1 MRRPPPDRNEAMSNR
16 KHNFCAGPCT
26 LPASVLEEMRDE
38 FLDYHGAGLSL
49 IEMSHRAAEYD
60 AVHQEA
66 RRLALEVY
74 GAPEDFDVLFIQGG
88 AILQFGMVAMN
99 LLGSGRCAGYVNT
112 GAWAKGAIADARHY
126 GEVYTAWDGAA
137 DGYTRAPEDS
147 EIEVRDGTR
156 YLHVTSNETIGG
168 VRFPEFPVVDAPLV
182 ADVSSE
188 MMARRIPWERFDL
201 VYGGVQK
208 NLGPAG
214 MAMVFIRKSAATPA
228 NESIARYLRYDVHL
242 GKESLFNT
250 PPMFTIAMVGKVLKW
265 MKAKGGLEV
274 IEREAAEKAAIL
286 YRQIDESEG
295 FYSCPV
301 DPASRSHMNVVFR
314 LADEAAERRFLAG
327 AQSADLLNLKGHR
340 SVGGCRA
347 SIYNAMPRA
356 GVEALADFMYR
367 FRTGS
372 R

>member
-1 MRRPPPDRNEAMSNR
+1 MPNR

-26 LPASVLEEMRDE
+26 LPAGVLEEMRGE
-38 FLDYHGAGLSL
+38 FLDYRGAGLSL

-99 LLGSGRCAGYVNT
+99 LLGPGRCAGYVNT

-137 DGYTRAPEDS
+137 SGYTRAPEDS
-147 EIEVRDGTR
+147 EIELRDGTR

-242 GKESLFNT
+242 DKESLFNT

-295 FYSCPV
+295 FYACPV

-327 AQSADLLNLKGHR
+327 AESEDLINLKGHR

-356 GVEALADFMYR
+356 GVEALADFMHR

>member
-1 MRRPPPDRNEAMSNR
+1 MSNR

-26 LPASVLEEMRDE
+26 LPAGVLEEMRDE
-38 FLDYHGAGLSL
+38 FLDYRGAGLSL

-74 GAPEDFDVLFIQGG
+74 GAPADFDVLFIQGG

-99 LLGSGRCAGYVNT
+99 LLGPDRCAGYVNT

-137 DGYTRAPEDS
+137 CGYTRAPEDS
-147 EIEVRDGTR
+147 EIELRDGSR

-168 VRFPEFPVVDAPLV
+168 VRFPEFPAVDAPLV

-242 GKESLFNT
+242 DKESLFNT

-314 LADEAAERRFLAG
+314 LADEATERRFLAG
-327 AQSADLLNLKGHR
+327 AESEDLINLKGHR

-356 GVEALADFMYR
+356 GVEALADFMRR
-367 FRTGS
+367 FRAGS

>member
-1 MRRPPPDRNEAMSNR
+1 MSNR

-26 LPASVLEEMRDE
+26 LPIGVLEEMRDE

-66 RRLALEVY
+66 RRLALEVF

-99 LLGSGRCAGYVNT
+99 LLGPGRCAGYVNT

-137 DGYTRAPEDS
+137 DGYARTPDDS

-168 VRFPEFPVVDAPLV
+168 IRFPRFPVVDVPLV

-214 MAMVFIRKSAATPA
+214 MAMVFIRKSVATPA

-242 GKESLFNT
+242 DKESLFNT

-265 MKAKGGLEV
+265 MKARGGLDV
-274 IEREAAEKAAIL
+274 IEREAAEKATIL
-286 YRQIDESEG
+286 YRQIDESDG

-301 DPASRSHMNVVFR
+301 DSASRSHMNVVFR
-314 LADEAAERRFLAG
+314 LADEALERRFLAG
-327 AQSADLLNLKGHR
+327 AESADLLNLKGHR

-347 SIYNAMPRA
+347 SIYNAMPHD
-356 GVEALADFMYR
+356 GVEALADFMHR
-367 FRTGS
+367 FRTGH

>member
-1 MRRPPPDRNEAMSNR
+1 MSNR

-38 FLDYHGAGLSL
+38 LVDYRGAGLSL

-66 RRLALEVY
+66 RRLALETFE
-74 GAPEDFDVLFIQGG
+74 APADFDVLFIQGG
-88 AILQFGMVAMN
+88 ATLQFAMVPMN
-99 LLGSGRCAGYVNT
+99 LLGPGRCAGYVNT
-112 GAWAKGAIADARHY
+112 GVWAKGAIADGRHY
-126 GEVYTAWDGAA
+126 GDLYTAWDGAEE
-137 DGYTRAPEDS
+137 GYARAPAGS
-147 EIEVRDGTR
+147 EIALRDGTR

-168 VRFPEFPVVDAPLV
+168 IRFPEFPVADVPLV
-182 ADVSSE
+182 ADMSSDL
-188 MMARRIPWERFDL
+188 MARRIPWERFDL

-214 MAMVFIRKSAATPA
+214 MAMVFIRKSAASPA
-228 NESIARYLRYDVHL
+228 SESVARYLRYDVHL
-242 GKESLFNT
+242 DKQSLFNT

-265 MKAKGGLEV
+265 MQARGGLEV

-286 YRQIDESEG
+286 YRCIDESEG
-295 FYSCPV
+295 FYSCPA

-314 LADEAAERRFLAG
+314 LADEALERRFLAG
-327 AQSADLLNLKGHR
+327 AESEDLINLEGHR

-356 GVEALADFMYR
+356 GVEALADFMRR
-367 FRTGS
+367 FRAGH